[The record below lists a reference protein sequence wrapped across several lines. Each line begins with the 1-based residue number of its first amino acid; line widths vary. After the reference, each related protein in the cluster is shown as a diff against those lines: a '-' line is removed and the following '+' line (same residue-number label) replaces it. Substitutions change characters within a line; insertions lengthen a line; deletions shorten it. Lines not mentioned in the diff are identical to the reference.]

1 MAVLPRHGQGG
12 DFIMKNREELEQI
25 AKKMRLNIVKMTYSS
40 GIKGAHL
47 GGSMSIVEI
56 LAVLYGNVMKYD
68 VVNYDADER
77 DRLIISKAHGAIA
90 LYAALYEAGF
100 LSAEDIDCAM
110 HGESQFFEHPKMSLK
125 HGIEFSG
132 GSLGQGLSLG
142 MGMALGLAK
151 KNNIHSKVYVIL
163 GDGECDEGQVWEA
176 ASAIIHYKLKNLTVI
191 IDANGL
197 QYDGKNA
204 SIMNLGNLESRW
216 SSLGYQVEVINGHD
230 VDEVQNALF
239 QESDIPKAIIAK
251 TVKGK
256 GVKFAENVV
265 SWHTGRLTDE
275 LYQEAIRDIN
285 D

>member
-1 MAVLPRHGQGG
+1 
-12 DFIMKNREELEQI
+12 MKNREELELI
-25 AKKMRLNIVKMTYSS
+25 AKRMRLNILKMTYRS
-40 GIKGAHL
+40 GMKGAHL
-47 GGSMSIVEI
+47 GGSMSVVEI
-56 LAVLYGNVMKYD
+56 LSVLYGNVMNYD
-68 VVNYDADER
+68 VVNYNADER
-77 DRLIISKAHGAIA
+77 DRLIISKAHAAVA
-90 LYAALYEAGF
+90 LYAALYEVGF

-110 HGESQFFEHPKMSLK
+110 HGVSRFFEHPKMSLRY
-125 HGIEFSG
+125 GIEFSG

-142 MGMALGLAK
+142 MGTALGLIK
-151 KNNIHSKVYVIL
+151 KNNLRSKIFVIL

-197 QYDGKNA
+197 QYDGEND
-204 SIMNLGNLESRW
+204 SVMNLGNLELRW
-216 SSLGYQVEVINGHD
+216 SSLGYHVEVIDGHNVGEIQD
-230 VDEVQNALF
+230 ALF
-239 QESDIPKAIIAK
+239 REVDIPKVVIAK
-251 TVKGK
+251 TIKGK